1 MRPSN
6 ISETCERRKGPL
18 ARAGFSV
25 ARPSL
30 WEFEDLGLGFRF
42 KRLMTRP
49 LMPEDL
55 AQIALVDRLATC
67 SAIVEVKVLVDLPP
81 SMQFA
86 RNRGAK
92 VR

>member
-1 MRPSN
+1 
-6 ISETCERRKGPL
+6 
-18 ARAGFSV
+18 
-25 ARPSL
+25 
-30 WEFEDLGLGFRF
+30 
-42 KRLMTRP
+42 
-49 LMPEDL
+49 MPEDL

-67 SAIVEVKVLVDLPP
+67 RAIVEVKVLVDLPP